1 MRALAIAA
9 LAILAGCGGRGEL
22 KPAKGEPLPV
32 KPYGATATPTP
43 SDLLTPSAQARP
55 ARSDE
60 LLRSSEPREPDIFD
74 LPPNR

>member
-1 MRALAIAA
+1 MKPLVILSLLALAA
-9 LAILAGCGGRGEL
+9 CGGRGEL

-32 KPYGATATPTP
+32 KPYGAAATPSP

-55 ARSDE
+55 ARSDD
-60 LLRSSEPREPDIFD
+60 LLRSSEARQPDQFD